1 MSAWNGRD
9 DLAVFLLDYF
19 CRITGMSRTERI
31 VMPDGTTTT
40 VQEAMRRL
48 RGAVHI
54 LGRVAGRRAEAL
66 RAAAA
71 EYPGGAHLAWFAQR
85 LAMRTASDLAVMGH
99 THSVVGGLTISP
111 VSYVNSGYLCVAR
124 PDAPRTQI
132 TFTQVD
138 LERAS
143 AQVMAVVE
151 TPAGWRVVPAT
162 APVMRSAIIGPR
174 TRLLV
179 LRPGAEPLR
188 PAAAA
193 CPDTEGSRRRSGVV
207 PPPGRIAPHARADIW
222 LSDTVGPRGSA
233 GGFTYTDGTS
243 SLDFGLACP
252 TGLGGNVVRSPVADY
267 ETKTEDRAWRRG
279 GVDHFGH
286 PVQARFFIG
295 APVRSGPGPAAP
307 AGPARAN
314 GRVSSGPSA
323 PPAPAPR
330 RWARTQE
337 SPYVVAMRAI
347 LDRAR
352 TPRERGVVM
361 CVAHLTSRDGT
372 PLLDPTTEPPTGPRV
387 RLKHPPNHLL
397 SPEVQTITVGGTE
410 YRYVWIQPNI
420 PPVSPPN
427 AGGVAFL
434 PAAGAPEFTLVT
446 FNVAGL
452 DNDFNRSCRNDHH
465 AEMQVVGFINAQPPR
480 WRTNIQK
487 LALLNRSRRGP
498 TWGYSAC
505 NACLSDL
512 ASFLRGFSPGSLR
525 ASISWERLY
534 DKNPRCHHPTDAANV
549 ARLVAAGWDK
559 PQGPMPV
566 GTPWIREAH
575 PGPHVF
581 TA

>member
-1 MSAWNGRD
+1 VSSA
-9 DLAVFLLDYF
+9 
-19 CRITGMSRTERI
+19 
-31 VMPDGTTTT
+31 P
-40 VQEAMRRL
+40 
-48 RGAVHI
+48 
-54 LGRVAGRRAEAL
+54 
-66 RAAAA
+66 
-71 EYPGGAHLAWFAQR
+71 
-85 LAMRTASDLAVMGH
+85 
-99 THSVVGGLTISP
+99 
-111 VSYVNSGYLCVAR
+111 
-124 PDAPRTQI
+124 
-132 TFTQVD
+132 
-138 LERAS
+138 S
-143 AQVMAVVE
+143 A
-151 TPAGWRVVPAT
+151 TPA
-162 APVMRSAIIGPR
+162 
-174 TRLLV
+174 
-179 LRPGAEPLR
+179 
-188 PAAAA
+188 
-193 CPDTEGSRRRSGVV
+193 
-207 PPPGRIAPHARADIW
+207 PGR
-222 LSDTVGPRGSA
+222 
-233 GGFTYTDGTS
+233 
-243 SLDFGLACP
+243 
-252 TGLGGNVVRSPVADY
+252 
-267 ETKTEDRAWRRG
+267 
-279 GVDHFGH
+279 
-286 PVQARFFIG
+286 
-295 APVRSGPGPAAP
+295 
-307 AGPARAN
+307 
-314 GRVSSGPSA
+314 
-323 PPAPAPR
+323 R

-337 SPYVVAMRAI
+337 SPYVVATRAI

-387 RLKHPPNHLL
+387 RLKQPPNHLL
-397 SPEVQTITVGGTE
+397 SPDVQTITVGGTE

-427 AGGVAFL
+427 AGGVAFV
-434 PAAGAPEFTLVT
+434 PAVGSPEFTLVT

-465 AEMQVVGFINAQPPR
+465 AELQVVGFINAQPPR

-534 DKNPRCHHPTDAANV
+534 DKNPRCHHPTDGANV

-566 GTPWIREAH
+566 GTPWTREVH